1 MEVQTDLPHLNEILS
16 DDILRKMKPKEKKRQ
31 EVINGKIFSLNT
43 LHLSPN
49 PHPTFF
55 LSQTPLVCLYSCL
68 SFYSCLFLLFLLSF
82 SFPPLLLF
90 YLFLYLPLSY
100 NLCLIFL
107 SPLVFLIIREKNL
120 LCFLELFHTERAH
133 MRNMKI
139 LDQLFNKPM
148 LKTEHISQELV
159 KALFPNLEKI
169 ISLHRKYLSYLIF

>member
-43 LHLSPN
+43 LHLSLN
-49 PHPTFF
+49 PHLTFF
-55 LSQTPLVCLYSCL
+55 LSQTPLVCLTL
-68 SFYSCLFLLFLLSF
+68 LCLFSF
-82 SFPPLLLF
+82 TFPPLLLF
-90 YLFLYLPLSY
+90 YLILYLLPLSY
-100 NLCLIFL
+100 NSCLIFL
-107 SPLVFLIIREKNL
+107 SCLVSLIIREKKNL
-120 LCFLELFHTERAH
+120 LCFLELLHTERAH